1 MASTLLRYILFLVLV
16 LAGLS
21 GCAPPDPEPTKAQ
34 KQVSGNPFAIA
45 GYLPSAVKLD
55 SINPRGWAFAF
66 GYDALQR
73 LTSVTIRSANQI
85 GAEGR
90 INISYIA
97 NGFRPAEIK
106 VTNLPAA
113 IWSPN
118 INAIFDFEYNA
129 AGKITKLVRSRIATN
144 NTTILDQVCTYQ
156 YQGGLFGSSFILS
169 LSNNIDSTV
178 VRSWNA
184 GLASELTTYSMA
196 PGQPAVIQSVNA
208 KHDADSCRFSYQT
221 NLSINGQT
229 SIISQLSLS
238 SVQAT
243 QAIYQYNPL
252 WILTYLQYLQ
262 DIRMSPPMFDARLAR
277 FSTGESSGTCANSGS
292 ASHTFFVYPVG
303 GDTIGDNRVIPP
315 SRIRFQY
322 QDLCWGSAVNST
334 GQMVA
339 YIRAK

>member
-1 MASTLLRYILFLVLV
+1 MASTLLRCICFLVLV

-21 GCAPPDPEPTKAQ
+21 GCAPPDPEPIKAQ
-34 KQVSGNPFAIA
+34 NQVSTNPFAIA
-45 GYLPSAVKLD
+45 GYLPTAVKFD

-73 LTSVTIRSANQI
+73 LTSVTIRSASQI
-85 GAEGR
+85 GVEGR
-90 INISYIA
+90 INISYMA

-129 AGKITKLVRSRIATN
+129 AGRITKLIRSRIVSN

-156 YQGGLFGSSFILS
+156 YQNGLFGSSIIQS
-169 LSNNIDSTV
+169 LSNKIDSTV

-184 GLASELTTYSMA
+184 GLASELTAYSMA
-196 PGQPAVIQSVNA
+196 PGQPAVIQAVNA
-208 KHDADSCRFSYQT
+208 KYDADSCRFSYET

-229 SIISQLSLS
+229 IIMSQLSLS
-238 SVQAT
+238 SVLAT

-262 DIRMSPPMFDARLAR
+262 DLRMSPPRFDARLAR
-277 FSTGESSGTCANSGS
+277 FSSGESGGACANVASV
-292 ASHTFFVYPVG
+292 SHTFFVHPVG
-303 GDTIGDNRVIPP
+303 SDTTGDNRLIPP

-322 QDLCWGSAVNST
+322 QDLCWGTTVSST
-334 GQMVA
+334 GQMVD